1 MGKCKKKDNHAI
13 SVNRRA
19 TFEYYIETQ
28 YEAGMALEGWEIK
41 SIRQSRLSL
50 DNSYII
56 ARKGEIYLIGAHISP
71 LPTAST
77 HISPDPT
84 RTRKLLLHAKEIKK
98 LIGQTTQD
106 SYTMVPLRL
115 VWKNNR
121 VKCIMALAK
130 GKKLHDKRDA
140 IREKDWQRDNA
151 RKYKQITR

>member
-56 ARKGEIYLIGAHISP
+56 ARKGRF
-71 LPTAST
+71 T
-77 HISPDPT
+77 
-84 RTRKLLLHAKEIKK
+84 
-98 LIGQTTQD
+98 
-106 SYTMVPLRL
+106 
-115 VWKNNR
+115 
-121 VKCIMALAK
+121 
-130 GKKLHDKRDA
+130 
-140 IREKDWQRDNA
+140 
-151 RKYKQITR
+151 